1 MRVVIGNQHDF
12 VRRQLKHLLD
22 REPNIQ
28 VIGEAS
34 HALRFQRLILAYSPD
49 VGVIDLGL
57 LEELDV
63 GLGSFSTPIVVLADE
78 NQPAVEMGLVRA
90 LKVGILGAVYL
101 STPPD
106 ELTAVVR
113 AAARGVAAFD
123 RRLAAR
129 LAGLCAQVTEVA
141 DPAAAPVL
149 LTERERLYLRLIAA
163 GLSNKEIARRL
174 GLAESTV
181 KNSLS
186 ALFNKL
192 MVSDRTQAAV
202 YALRAGIVPDLLN
215 SRTG

>member
-1 MRVVIGNQHDF
+1 MRVVICNQHDF
-12 VRRQLKHLLD
+12 VRRQLKYLLG
-22 REPNIQ
+22 REPNVQ

-34 HALRFQRLILAYSPD
+34 HILRFQRLILACSPD

-57 LEELDV
+57 LEELHA
-63 GLGSFSTPIVVLADE
+63 GLGIFNTPIVVLADE
-78 NQPAVEMGLVRA
+78 NQPAAQISLVKA
-90 LKVGILGAVYL
+90 LKAGVRGAVYL

-106 ELTAVVR
+106 ELAAVVW

-123 RRLAAR
+123 RRLALR
-129 LAGLCAQVTEVA
+129 LIDLCGQVAEAA
-141 DPAAAPVL
+141 DPTATPVL

-186 ALFNKL
+186 ALFSKL